1 MTQKIVY
8 LHRKDQNNPGDWWS
22 SPHHYFP
29 NYKGQVIDMLDNPE
43 FIECDLLIVGGG
55 GLFSTADWMKKLW
68 LWDTRIKAKKKIIW
82 GAGLDEEFFT
92 HPIFNSFDHVGIRQK
107 NTPFKFVPCVSCL
120 NPLLDNN
127 NDVRGKDLDTMT
139 NEDKINLSRSGSLGT
154 LIVGSGNGKR
164 AIEGQHMSNFNKMNV
179 VINQLKLHKKIIT
192 SSYHVYY
199 WGKLLEKNIKID
211 YKSKYRKPLGEK
223 FYNIPDNI
231 NLKHYRELNMDFAKL
246 VYG

>member
-29 NYKGQVIDMLDNPE
+29 NFKGQVIDMLDKPE

-55 GLFSTADWMKKLW
+55 GLFSTEDWMRKLW
-68 LWDTRIKAKKKIIW
+68 VWETRIKAKKKVIW
-82 GAGLDEEFFT
+82 GAGLDEEYFT
-92 HPIFNSFDHVGIRQK
+92 HPIFNSFDHIGIRQT

-120 NPLLDNN
+120 NSLLDNP
-127 NDVRGKDLDTMT
+127 NDIKGTDISTMT
-139 NEDKINLSRSGSLGT
+139 EEEKLRLSYSGTLDK

-164 AIEGQHMSNFNKMNV
+164 AIPGQHMSNFNKMNV
-179 VINQLKLHKKIIT
+179 VITQLKLHQEIIT

-199 WGKLLEKNIKID
+199 WGRLLDKNTEID
-211 YKSKYRKPLGEK
+211 YKSRYRKPLGEK
-223 FYNIPDNI
+223 FYNIPGGID
-231 NLKHYRELNMDFAKL
+231 LKWYRELNMDFAKL